1 PRSGIGLSKP
11 MPMLW
16 KSVSVNSGGR
26 WQSVQLALSELLK
39 TSKPLTTSSFTAD
52 LSPAWYLSHGESCDR
67 IVRRNV
73 ARACAIFPAVAGP
86 LPVFES
92 RVSKN
97 SFLPSSTLSAVM
109 GLSGG
114 IAISPS
120 GPTSGVG
127 VGGAAG

>member
-1 PRSGIGLSKP
+1 MTLRIVGVLKAPFRVSASGSFFPAFSAASPRILPRPRSGIGLSKP

-86 LPVFES
+86 LKAFW
-92 RVSKN
+92 K
-97 SFLPSSTLSAVM
+97 SA
-109 GLSGG
+109 L
-114 IAISPS
+114 
-120 GPTSGVG
+120 
-127 VGGAAG
+127 

>member
-1 PRSGIGLSKP
+1 

-86 LPVFES
+86 LKAFWKS
-92 RVSKN
+92 A
-97 SFLPSSTLSAVM
+97 LSAVM